1 MVTFAADQSF
11 AGVSYDSLVIK
22 KNANFWGY
30 NTTGGISYDGIPWEN
45 HGYYTQVHE
54 AGTSRLYN
62 MEVVGTYTTFKPSS
76 AIHFE
81 GPWKST
87 FAGVSTFAGTL
98 KVGNLES
105 TGGTF
110 NGTFVNADNAS
121 INVLEAVTQLY
132 ASAGIVTDL
141 HVTVGVVTNGLYADV
156 GIRTLSHVG
165 TEYVNQANIFT
176 GIVTNLSVTNQATIA
191 NETVTNATITNLTVP
206 SANGGNADI
215 ELANIADLTCTD
227 ITFTDDLSGPDAYFS
242 NDVDSDGLTTRY
254 IGSKYPANPGNE
266 AQQLSIF
273 ANAGI
278 YTCIVGFAATIERIN
293 MVPGGDGLCAPKLTA
308 DVGIITAL
316 NAGATGSM
324 SIDAGSA
331 GQIKSFQFESIATN
345 VPPIKTSSQVKCVNL
360 NADLLDGKTTYDSN
374 WVQANGASIMARD
387 SNGSTKVKDITA
399 TGIFQG
405 VSGAFPGGITGNNA
419 TIGGNNEIA
428 NLTVTGTFVADTG
441 TEFNGNSLTAT
452 TATNVVGGANR
463 IPYNNATNQTT
474 TDADLQFNGNKL
486 TVKDLDVTG
495 TFTANIAPLVPTL
508 SNNVAGAANRV
519 IYNSATNTTAT
530 SNNLQFN
537 DTDLTVGG
545 DITAFA
551 SDIRLKT
558 NLEQIEGAV
567 SKVCKLSGFTYE
579 FNETGRG
586 LDLPAGRHSGVSAQ
600 DVLEVL
606 PEAVVCRPMDDYL
619 TVKYEKLVPL
629 LIEAIKELKEEIDD
643 LKSK

>member
-1 MVTFAADQSF
+1 
-11 AGVSYDSLVIK
+11 
-22 KNANFWGY
+22 
-30 NTTGGISYDGIPWEN
+30 
-45 HGYYTQVHE
+45 
-54 AGTSRLYN
+54 
-62 MEVVGTYTTFKPSS
+62 
-76 AIHFE
+76 
-81 GPWKST
+81 
-87 FAGVSTFAGTL
+87 
-98 KVGNLES
+98 
-105 TGGTF
+105 
-110 NGTFVNADNAS
+110 
-121 INVLEAVTQLY
+121 
-132 ASAGIVTDL
+132 
-141 HVTVGVVTNGLYADV
+141 
-156 GIRTLSHVG
+156 
-165 TEYVNQANIFT
+165 
-176 GIVTNLSVTNQATIA
+176 
-191 NETVTNATITNLTVP
+191 
-206 SANGGNADI
+206 
-215 ELANIADLTCTD
+215 
-227 ITFTDDLSGPDAYFS
+227 
-242 NDVDSDGLTTRY
+242 
-254 IGSKYPANPGNE
+254 
-266 AQQLSIF
+266 
-273 ANAGI
+273 
-278 YTCIVGFAATIERIN
+278 
-293 MVPGGDGLCAPKLTA
+293 
-308 DVGIITAL
+308 
-316 NAGATGSM
+316 
-324 SIDAGSA
+324 
-331 GQIKSFQFESIATN
+331 
-345 VPPIKTSSQVKCVNL
+345 
-360 NADLLDGKTTYDSN
+360 
-374 WVQANGASIMARD
+374 MARD

-405 VSGAFPGGITGNNA
+405 GSGAFPGGITGNNA

-452 TATNVVGGANR
+452 TATNVIGGANR

-519 IYNSATNTTAT
+519 IYNSGTNTTAT

-537 DTDLTVGG
+537 GTNLTVGG

-643 LKSK
+643 LKSVSYTHLTLPTKA

>member
-1 MVTFAADQSF
+1 MTEKLTNTSDDGVETVNISLRGDAPQGKLITVGISTPITAARSGDLSFAGVPNAGGYLGHIFAEGEWRRFGAVSQERDRDFHKFDQIGIGQSGVGIFNFRDSLEVNGVAKIKDLFVSGVVTFAADQSF

-45 HGYYTQVHE
+45 HGFYTQVHE

-141 HVTVGVVTNGLYADV
+141 IVTDAAISKNYSDI
-156 GIRTLSHVG
+156 GITTLSHVG

-176 GIVTNLSVTNQATIA
+176 GIVTNLSVTNSATIA

-206 SANGGNADI
+206 SAGGGNADI

-227 ITFTDDLSGPDAYFS
+227 ITFTDDLIGPDAYFS

-254 IGSKYPANPGNE
+254 IGSKYPATPGSE
-266 AQQLSIF
+266 AQQLTIF

-374 WVQANGASIMARD
+374 WVQANGASIM
-387 SNGSTKVKDITA
+387 SL
-399 TGIFQG
+399 
-405 VSGAFPGGITGNNA
+405 
-419 TIGGNNEIA
+419 EIVMVVQKSRTSLQLVYSKA
-428 NLTVTGTFVADTG
+428 DQVLSLYQSLVTM
-441 TEFNGNSLTAT
+441 
-452 TATNVVGGANR
+452 
-463 IPYNNATNQTT
+463 
-474 TDADLQFNGNKL
+474 
-486 TVKDLDVTG
+486 
-495 TFTANIAPLVPTL
+495 
-508 SNNVAGAANRV
+508 
-519 IYNSATNTTAT
+519 
-530 SNNLQFN
+530 
-537 DTDLTVGG
+537 
-545 DITAFA
+545 
-551 SDIRLKT
+551 
-558 NLEQIEGAV
+558 
-567 SKVCKLSGFTYE
+567 
-579 FNETGRG
+579 
-586 LDLPAGRHSGVSAQ
+586 
-600 DVLEVL
+600 
-606 PEAVVCRPMDDYL
+606 RP
-619 TVKYEKLVPL
+619 
-629 LIEAIKELKEEIDD
+629 
-643 LKSK
+643 